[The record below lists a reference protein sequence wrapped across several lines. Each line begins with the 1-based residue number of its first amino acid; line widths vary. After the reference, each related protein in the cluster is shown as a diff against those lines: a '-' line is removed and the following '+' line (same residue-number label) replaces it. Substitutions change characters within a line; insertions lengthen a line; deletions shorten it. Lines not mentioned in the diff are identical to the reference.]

1 MTYIHYG
8 HTEFRGKDFRQ
19 IKNEAHWNKP
29 RITGLWASP
38 VDSEYGWKDWC
49 EDEKFGVCR
58 VANSF
63 TFQLSENA
71 KVYVIDSVDDLIN
84 VPHKITY
91 SPEFLLRTQ
100 FIDFEKMSIDYDA
113 IYLTWNGQCET
124 RFSKPM
130 DLYGWDCECI
140 LIMNPD
146 VVEVLHYSSLH

>member
-8 HTEFRGKDFRQ
+8 HTEFREKDFRS
-19 IKNEAHWNKP
+19 IKNEPHWNKP
-29 RITGLWASP
+29 RGTGLWASP
-38 VDSEYGWKDWC
+38 TESQYGWKDWC
-49 EDEKFGVCR
+49 EAEKFGVCS
-58 VANSF
+58 VENAF
-63 TFQLSENA
+63 AFQLSENA
-71 KVYVIDSVDDLIN
+71 KVYVIDSVDDLVN

-91 SPEFLLRTQ
+91 PPEYLLRTQ

-124 RFSKPM
+124 RLSRPM

-146 VVEVLHYSSLH
+146 VMEVLHYSSLY